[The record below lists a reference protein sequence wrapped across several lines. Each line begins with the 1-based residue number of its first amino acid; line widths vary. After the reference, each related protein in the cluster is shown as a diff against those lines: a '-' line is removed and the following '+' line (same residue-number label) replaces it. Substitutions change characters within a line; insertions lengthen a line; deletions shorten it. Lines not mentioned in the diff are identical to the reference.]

1 MTVYYHRGDFPPESL
16 NWMDLI
22 PLLGPA
28 SGAVARYD
36 GTLSAIPNASLLLS
50 PLTTQEA
57 LLSSRIEGT
66 QATMGEV
73 LEYEVGGGLRWPNL
87 RAQLDIESSR
97 DILLALLTPSKRQ
110 IEHLKGNDAWVGE
123 ARELPNMAIPDRTVI
138 TTTA

>member
-1 MTVYYHRGDFPPESL
+1 
-16 NWMDLI
+16 
-22 PLLGPA
+22 
-28 SGAVARYD
+28 
-36 GTLSAIPNASLLLS
+36 
-50 PLTTQEA
+50 
-57 LLSSRIEGT
+57 
-66 QATMGEV
+66 MGEV
-73 LEYEVGGGLRWPNL
+73 LEYEVGGGLRWTNL